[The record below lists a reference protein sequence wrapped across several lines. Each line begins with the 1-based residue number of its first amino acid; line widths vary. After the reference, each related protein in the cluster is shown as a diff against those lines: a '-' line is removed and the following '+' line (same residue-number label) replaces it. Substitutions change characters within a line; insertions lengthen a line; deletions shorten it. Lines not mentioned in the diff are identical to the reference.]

1 MNLLKELHKRI
12 LSLIILC
19 LFLIST
25 SGVVLF
31 YHFCQHSNQM
41 LYSVF
46 IDETED
52 MCAENALIC
61 ETPHQHHDHCC
72 QQESKKHLYKEESC
86 CQHHQSF
93 FKTIKLNTTYLVAE
107 KLSSPKSTQLSLLFS
122 TYLIKPQR
130 GFNQELQGMGLS
142 RDFPPSSPIFNF
154 SGRDIAT
161 FHHALKLHA

>member
-61 ETPHQHHDHCC
+61 ETPHQHHNHCC
-72 QQESKKHLYKEESC
+72 QQESKTFLSKDESC

-93 FKTIKLNTTYLVAE
+93 YKTIKLNTTYLIAK

-122 TYLIKPQR
+122 TYLINSER
-130 GFNQELQGMGLS
+130 DANQELQGKALL
-142 RDFPPSSPIFNF
+142 RNFPPSSTIFKL
-154 SGRDIAT
+154 SGRDIVT
-161 FHHALKLHA
+161 FHHSLKIYA